1 MASFFESKT
10 GKNIMAKAYG
20 IGAAVVILGALFKI
34 LHWPFANEM
43 LIVGMGVEAVI
54 FFVSAFEPIH
64 EEWDWS
70 LVYPE
75 LAGMEGEGRP
85 NKTSIAQ
92 GDAVSQQLDKMLS
105 EAKIGPDL
113 IEGLGSGLKSLSTN
127 VSSMADLSG
136 ATVATKEYADNIT
149 LANQQLTGMNNSYGR
164 AVAALDSLSE
174 TTETFK
180 ETTTKVAS
188 INATLNDSLV
198 SFDQN
203 IQNLNKVYGGMLNAM
218 RPNS

>member
-10 GKNIMAKAYG
+10 GKNVMAKAYG

-34 LHWPFANEM
+34 QHYPGADIM
-43 LIVGMGVEAVI
+43 LIVGMGVEALI
-54 FFVSAFEPIH
+54 FFISAFEPIH

-75 LAGMEGEGRP
+75 LAGMEGESRDS
-85 NKTSIAQ
+85 NSLSSSDSTSQA
-92 GDAVSQQLDKMLS
+92 LDKML
-105 EAKIGPDL
+105 ADANIGSDL
-113 IEGLGSGLKSLSTN
+113 IEGLGTGLRSLSTN
-127 VSSMADLSG
+127 VGAMSDLSG
-136 ATVATKEYADNIT
+136 ATVATKEYADNVSK
-149 LANQQLTGMNNSYGR
+149 ANEQILGMNSSYGR
-164 AVAALDSLSE
+164 AVSALDSLAE

-180 ETTTKVAS
+180 ETTSQVSS
-188 INATLNDSLV
+188 INQTLNDNLV

-218 RPNS
+218 RPNN

>member
-1 MASFFESKT
+1 MANFFESKA
-10 GKNIMAKAYG
+10 GKKIMAMAYG
-20 IGAAVVILGALFKI
+20 LGASIVIVGALFKI
-34 LHWPFANEM
+34 LHWNFANEM
-43 LIVGMGVEAVI
+43 LMLGMFTEAAI
-54 FFVSAFEPIH
+54 FAISAFEPLH

-75 LAGMEGEGRP
+75 LAGTEGTEKPSLASGE
-85 NKTSIAQ
+85 T
-92 GDAVSQQLDKMLS
+92 VTQQLDNMLS
-105 EAKIGPDL
+105 EAKIGPEL
-113 IEGLGSGLKSLSTN
+113 IQGLGTGLKSLSDN

-136 ATVATKEYADNIT
+136 ATVATKEYAENVHK
-149 LANQQLTGMNNSYGR
+149 ANEQLLGMNSSYSR
-164 AVAALDSLSE
+164 AVSALESLSE

-180 ETTTKVAS
+180 ETTSKVAN
-188 INATLNDSLV
+188 INQTLNDNLV

>member
-1 MASFFESKT
+1 MAQK
-10 GKNIMAKAYG
+10 GKITVTNMIYG
-20 IGAAVVILGALFKI
+20 LGAAIVIVGALFKI
-34 LHWPFANEM
+34 QHWPYGSEI
-43 LIVGMGVEAVI
+43 LTLGMIVEALV
-54 FFVSAFEPIH
+54 FTYSAFERQQSDL
-64 EEWDWS
+64 DWS

-75 LAGMEGEGRP
+75 LAGMEGEARP
-85 NKTSIAQ
+85 KSDG

-136 ATVATKEYADNIT
+136 ATVGTKEYADNIHK
-149 LANQQLTGMNNSYGR
+149 ANEQLIGMNTSYGR
-164 AVAALDSLSE
+164 AVSALDSLSE
-174 TTETFK
+174 TTESFK
-180 ETTTKVAS
+180 ETTSKVAN
-188 INATLNDSLV
+188 INVTLNDSLV

>member
-1 MASFFESKT
+1 MASFFESKL

-20 IGAAVVILGALFKI
+20 LGAAVVIVGALFKI
-34 LHWPFANEM
+34 MHWPGANEM
-43 LIVGMGVEAVI
+43 LILGMGTEAVI
-54 FFVSAFEPIH
+54 FMISAFEPIH

-70 LVYPE
+70 LVHPE
-75 LAGMEGEGRP
+75 LAGMEGDSKPKQAVG
-85 NKTSIAQ
+85 S

-113 IEGLGSGLKSLSTN
+113 IEGLGSGLRSLSSN
-127 VSSMADLSG
+127 VSSMSDLSG

-149 LANQQLTGMNNSYGR
+149 KANEQLTGMNSSYSR
-164 AVAALDSLSE
+164 AVNALDSLSE
-174 TTETFK
+174 NTETFK
-180 ETTTKVAS
+180 ETTLKVAN
-188 INATLNDSLV
+188 INATLNDNLV

-203 IQNLNKVYGGMLNAM
+203 IQSLNKVYGGMLSAM

>member
-1 MASFFESKT
+1 MANFFESKR
-10 GKNIMAKAYG
+10 GKKIMAMAYG
-20 IGAAVVILGALFKI
+20 LGASVVIVGALFKI

-43 LIVGMGVEAVI
+43 LMAGMFTEALI
-54 FFVSAFEPIH
+54 FFISAFEPIH

-75 LAGMEGEGRP
+75 LAGMEGTDRGSKSNGP
-85 NKTSIAQ
+85 
-92 GDAVSQQLDKMLS
+92 GVSQQLDSMLS

-113 IEGLGSGLKSLSTN
+113 IQGLGTGLRSLSEN

-136 ATVATKEYADNIT
+136 ATVATKEYAENVHK
-149 LANQQLTGMNNSYGR
+149 ANEQLTGMNNSYSR
-164 AVAALDSLSE
+164 AVSALESLSE

-180 ETTTKVAS
+180 ETTTKVAN
-188 INATLNDSLV
+188 INQTLNDNLV

-203 IQNLNKVYGGMLNAM
+203 IQNLNKIYGGMLNAM
-218 RPNS
+218 RPAN

>member
-1 MASFFESKT
+1 MANFFESKA
-10 GKNIMAKAYG
+10 GKRVMAMAYG
-20 IGAAVVILGALFKI
+20 IGAAIVILGALFKI
-34 LHWPFANEM
+34 LHLPGADLM
-43 LIVGMGVEAVI
+43 LIVGMGTEAFI
-54 FFVSAFEPIH
+54 FFLSAFEPLH

-75 LAGMEGEGRP
+75 LAGMEGEERVNNAG
-85 NKTSIAQ
+85 IGQ
-92 GDAVSQQLDKMLS
+92 GDAVSQQLDQMLS
-105 EAKIGPDL
+105 EAKIGPEL
-113 IEGLGSGLKSLSTN
+113 IEGLGTGLKSLSSN

-136 ATVATKEYADNIT
+136 ATVATKEYAENVHK
-149 LANQQLTGMNNSYGR
+149 ANEQLIGMNSSYSR
-164 AVAALDSLSE
+164 AVSALESLSE
-174 TTETFK
+174 TTESFK

-188 INATLNDSLV
+188 INRTLNDNLV

>member
-1 MASFFESKT
+1 MANFFESKS
-10 GKNIMAKAYG
+10 GKKVMAMAYG
-20 IGAAVVILGALFKI
+20 IGASIVIAGALFKI
-34 LHWPFANEM
+34 LHWPGADLM
-43 LIVGMGVEAVI
+43 LIVGMSTEAFI
-54 FFVSAFEPIH
+54 FFLSAFEPLH

-75 LAGMEGEGRP
+75 LAGMEGSREAAKVG
-85 NKTSIAQ
+85 A
-92 GDAVSQQLDKMLS
+92 GDSVSQQLDSMLS

-113 IEGLGSGLKSLSTN
+113 IEGLGTGLKSLSSN

-136 ATVATKEYADNIT
+136 ATVATKEYAENVHR
-149 LANQQLTGMNNSYGR
+149 ANEQLMGMNSSYTR
-164 AVAALDSLSE
+164 AVSALESLSE
-174 TTETFK
+174 TTESFK
-180 ETTTKVAS
+180 ETTSKVAS
-188 INATLNDSLV
+188 INQTLNDNLV